1 MKPNEE
7 QLREEIAA
15 NHPFTL
21 VTASGARI
29 KVQSHDHII
38 LPPLVDENGAGLDDR
53 DRSDF
58 FQVWSN
64 GRRYRWVAFTSIN
77 IIEAQSP
84 TTAA

>member
-1 MKPNEE
+1 MKLHEE

-21 VTASGARI
+21 ITASGDRI

-38 LPPLVDENGAGLDDR
+38 LPPLVDEDGDEVVDEE
-53 DRSDF
+53 RSDF

-64 GRRYRWVAFTSIN
+64 GRRYRWVSFASIN
-77 IIEAQSP
+77 IIES
-84 TTAA
+84 AAHV